1 MNALNSEHK
10 CNGKCVAHS
19 AGHRIHK
26 NRNETTNRM
35 ANKTSISN
43 NDVINRMT
51 EQNRFN
57 LRTIRFGVEE
67 RREEFERRKKKNCVY
82 I

>member
-1 MNALNSEHK
+1 MK
-10 CNGKCVAHS
+10 TS
-19 AGHRIHK
+19 ATGNVLHTVSATGYIK
-26 NRNETTNRM
+26 NRNETTNRK

-67 RREEFERRKKKNCVY
+67 RRKEFERERERER
-82 I
+82 